1 MRGADR
7 GEMPR
12 FPLAAADN
20 TMGGSPQDNDPGCQ
34 RIACTG
40 AAQTYAFPASSPM
53 KGKFLYVRAIGV
65 EIQCAVAK
73 SAQALVL
80 DQVSNAA
87 AATSSAAAGMSLFA
101 GEFFD
106 RVIVDSGV
114 THFCFISRSATG
126 FVEFYVSEG

>member
-1 MRGADR
+1 MRGTDR

-20 TMGGSPQDNDPGCQ
+20 TMGQGGNAPGNQ
-34 RIACTG
+34 RIAGTG

-65 EIQCAVAK
+65 EFQLSVAK

-80 DQVSNAA
+80 DQISNAA
-87 AATSSAAAGMSLFA
+87 AGTSSAAAGMTLFA

-106 RVIVDSGV
+106 RVVVDSAV
-114 THFCFISRSATG
+114 THLCFISRTATG
-126 FVEFYVSEG
+126 FLEFYVSEQ